1 MEHVKD
7 TKEQRK
13 KKRKRVESK
22 HPQKRAVKEI
32 TNVIGQKK
40 KNSGH
45 EKERMEEE
53 VKEKK
58 GKREYT
64 PIKSDPN
71 QGGKG
76 EK

>member
-1 MEHVKD
+1 
-7 TKEQRK
+7 
-13 KKRKRVESK
+13 
-22 HPQKRAVKEI
+22 
-32 TNVIGQKK
+32 
-40 KNSGH
+40 
-45 EKERMEEE
+45 MEEE